1 MSTIIRC
8 PLCPSFPQCKR
19 LPTRLSQPPIPG
31 IRQTWLAK
39 FPARR
44 APRPACHPSDLRT
57 ETLLI
62 TVILVALGVVMYIFQ
77 NQLVNDLKPVAAWM
91 HASVRYSIGRDG
103 TAHAIVQP
111 TSRVPDPNRR
121 HAGHVVS
128 PGTWC
133 CDTSVRQLTGL
144 SSSAKKL

>member
-1 MSTIIRC
+1 VMASRTLRTCSNPRTSVST
-8 PLCPSFPQCKR
+8 LTS
-19 LPTRLSQPPIPG
+19 S
-31 IRQTWLAK
+31 
-39 FPARR
+39 
-44 APRPACHPSDLRT
+44 APCHPSDLQT
-57 ETLLI
+57 ETLI
-62 TVILVALGVVMYIFQ
+62 VTVILVALGVVMYIFQ